1 MLFNDKI
8 NVKIKY
14 KGCNNMSTN
23 EIRQEFMKKYKVE
36 GIKLWEYPPSIDRFF
51 THEFENMQDAINGI
65 IFYTN
70 HDIHHKEALLNTY
83 KIETEIKIKNL
94 KDETLNNCVHFFRFT
109 EVLNNS
115 DFNEDYSNIKN
126 GVKVYKKIN
135 IDEIQKLVQNRIDEL
150 IEKEKIQV
158 WRAGL
163 YFTRQEEA
171 YYKRSYAYQTNL
183 QEHNSAWWT
192 EDLFSTIKYLKN
204 LEENDENTYYDT
216 WVHCKIE
223 REKNKKGYMQKNNEN
238 AKLLE
243 KAYSEYKRYY

>member
-1 MLFNDKI
+1 
-8 NVKIKY
+8 
-14 KGCNNMSTN
+14 MSTN

-70 HDIHHKEALLNTY
+70 HDIHQKEALLNTH